1 LQNKIKFDT
10 GRGGLIMIFVIGLG
24 IYVWAMFFGV
34 NSLEVLIEL
43 NRKHTEL
50 SNRIEQ
56 LKIENAKYQKEYFE
70 LKQLEGEVE

>member
-1 LQNKIKFDT
+1 
-10 GRGGLIMIFVIGLG
+10 VIGLG